1 MLSSNFLKV
10 EVRELKQNFQ
20 ILEKIIFLKK
30 KFFGQNAAFFSGFS
44 HKG

>member
-30 KFFGQNAAFFSGFS
+30 KIKIFEKKNE
-44 HKG
+44 